1 MKTTTNNISLNIKSV
16 WKSDLISGFLVFL
29 LALPLSLGI
38 AKASGFPAAM
48 GVLTAMLGGLVTVF
62 FRVSE
67 LSIKGPAAGLITIAA
82 AAVIEL
88 GGEEDGWKLACG
100 AIVIMAVLQML
111 FGFLKF
117 GALGDLFPHAVIH
130 GMLASIGLIII
141 AKQIPVLL
149 GIDPTL
155 YADKSPFELYTEL
168 PNYIS
173 IANWKTTT
181 LGLIGLTIL
190 FAMPLIN
197 IDLFK
202 KIPAPLIVLLV
213 AVPLALFWDFKT
225 TQEAYALVT
234 IGDFWGSLS
243 INADFS
249 AIGTFIFWKYVIM
262 FLFVSSLESLLTAK
276 ALDNLDPYKR
286 QANYNGDL
294 VGQGFGNAIS
304 GLLGGLPMISEVVR
318 STSNITYGAK
328 TKLSNFFHGFFLLV
342 SMLVLIP
349 VIEMIPN
356 SALAAMLI
364 FAGYKLTAPKEF
376 LQTYKIGKEQLAIFL
391 TTIFVTLA
399 EDLLLGVF
407 AGILLKLIFHATNG
421 VKISHLFRAQVSIE
435 HNKNGSISVH
445 IFEAAIFT
453 HLLKLHKI
461 LDKLPKGKS
470 IILLFENCNLI
481 DHSYL
486 EFIEQYKRSYENDGG
501 KFQWVGIEAL
511 KPVSAHSLATRKK
524 VEK

>member
-1 MKTTTNNISLNIKSV
+1 MKTNADNISLNFKSV
-16 WKSDLISGFLVFL
+16 WKSDFISGFLVFL

-38 AKASGFPAAM
+38 AKASEFPAAM

-62 FRVSE
+62 FKVSE

-88 GGEEDGWKLACG
+88 GGEEDGWKMACG
-100 AIVIMAVLQML
+100 AIVVMAVLQML

-117 GALGDLFPHAVIH
+117 GTLSDLFPHAVIH

-149 GIDPTL
+149 GVDPTL
-155 YADKSPFELYTEL
+155 YADKSPFELYAEL
-168 PNYIS
+168 PIFIRNAS
-173 IANWKTTT
+173 WKITT
-181 LGLIGLTIL
+181 LGLLGLTIL
-190 FAMPLIN
+190 FALPLIKIN
-197 IDLFK
+197 FFK
-202 KIPAPLIVLLV
+202 KIPAPLIVLII
-213 AVPLALFWDFKT
+213 AVPLALFLDFKT
-225 TQEAYALVT
+225 TQESYALVT

-249 AIGTFIFWKYVIM
+249 AMGSFIFWKYVIM

-286 QANYNGDL
+286 QTNYNGDL

-328 TKLSNFFHGFFLLV
+328 TKLSNFFHGFFLLI

-364 FAGYKLTAPKEF
+364 FAGYRLTAPKEF
-376 LQTYKIGKEQLAIFL
+376 LQTYKIGKEQLAIFV

-421 VKISHLFRAQVSIE
+421 VKFSCLFRAQVSVE
-435 HNKNGSISVH
+435 HNKNGSISIH

-461 LDKLPKGKS
+461 LDRLPKEKS
-470 IILLFENCNLI
+470 IILIFENCNLI

-486 EFIEQYKRSYENDGG
+486 EFINQYKRKYENEGG
-501 KFQWVGIEAL
+501 KFQLVGIEAL

-524 VEK
+524 D